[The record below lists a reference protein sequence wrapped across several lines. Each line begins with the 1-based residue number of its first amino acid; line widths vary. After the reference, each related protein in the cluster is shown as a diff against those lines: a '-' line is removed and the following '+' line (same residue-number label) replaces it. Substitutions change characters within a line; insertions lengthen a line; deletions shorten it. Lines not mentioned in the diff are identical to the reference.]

1 MAFFK
6 RTKKSEDK
14 PSQSKADKADK
25 VTKAKSTTVV
35 EAPVE
40 PNVSRTKNDKKTVKH
55 TEIKRS
61 TLVSKELD
69 LSGILLRPRI
79 TEKATIV
86 AESGVYVFEVSK
98 RATKHTIK
106 QAVKKIYKVDAVRV
120 NIVKIPSKKR
130 VSGRTRIVGVKSS
143 GKKAYVYLKNGD
155 RIEFV

>member
-14 PSQSKADKADK
+14 PSQPKADK
-25 VTKAKSTTVV
+25 VTKVKSTTVT
-35 EAPVE
+35 EAPAE
-40 PNVSRTKNDKKTVKH
+40 PNVSRTKSDKKTVKH

-143 GKKAYVYLKNGD
+143 GKKAYVYLKKGD

>member
-14 PSQSKADKADK
+14 PSQSKADK
-25 VTKAKSTTVV
+25 VTKAKSTTVA
-35 EAPVE
+35 EAPAE
-40 PNVSRTKNDKKTVKH
+40 PNVSKTKSDKNTVKH

-130 VSGRTRIVGVKSS
+130 VSGRTRIVGVKAS
-143 GKKAYVYLKNGD
+143 GKKAYVYLKKGD

>member
-6 RTKKSEDK
+6 RAKKSEDK
-14 PSQSKADKADK
+14 PSQPKADK
-25 VTKAKSTTVV
+25 VTKAKSTTVA
-35 EAPVE
+35 EASAE
-40 PNVSRTKNDKKTVKH
+40 PNVSRTKNDKKTAKH

-61 TLVSKELD
+61 TLISKELD

-106 QAVKKIYKVDAVRV
+106 QAVKKIYNVDAARV

-130 VSGRTRIVGVKSS
+130 VSGRTRIVGVKAS
-143 GKKAYVYLKNGD
+143 GKKAYVYLKKGD